1 MDLNK
6 LSLIFKII
14 IIAIVYI
21 IIFLALRIMYK
32 DIKGVGKKSR
42 NRNRNRKSLGLE
54 ITNAG
59 NNANL
64 RKGAVIPIHGEINIG
79 RKNGNFIVLDDPY
92 ASGYHAKILLKN
104 DDCILEDLDSTN
116 GTLLNGNKVVGRK
129 YLNSGDEITIGN
141 TSFKVIG

>member
-32 DIKGVGKKSR
+32 DIKGGGKKNKR
-42 NRNRNRKSLGLE
+42 RNRKSFGLE
-54 ITNAG
+54 VINAG
-59 NNANL
+59 NNSNL
-64 RKGAVIPIHGEINIG
+64 RKGAVIPIHGEISVG
-79 RKNGNFIVLDDPY
+79 RKSGNFIVLDDPY
-92 ASGYHAKILLKN
+92 ASGYHARIFLKN
-104 DDCILEDLDSTN
+104 NDCILEDLNSTN
-116 GTLLNGNKVVGRK
+116 GTLLNGNKLKGRK

-141 TSFKVIG
+141 TSFKVIR

>member
-6 LSLIFKII
+6 LSLVFKII

-32 DIKGVGKKSR
+32 DIKNGGKKS
-42 NRNRNRKSLGLE
+42 RNRNRKSLGLE
-54 ITNAG
+54 VTNPG

-64 RKGAVIPIHGEINIG
+64 SKGAVIPIHGEINIG

-92 ASGYHAKILLKN
+92 ASGYHARILLKN
-104 DDCILEDLDSTN
+104 NDCILEDLNSTN

-129 YLNSGDEITIGN
+129 YLNSGDEIMIGN